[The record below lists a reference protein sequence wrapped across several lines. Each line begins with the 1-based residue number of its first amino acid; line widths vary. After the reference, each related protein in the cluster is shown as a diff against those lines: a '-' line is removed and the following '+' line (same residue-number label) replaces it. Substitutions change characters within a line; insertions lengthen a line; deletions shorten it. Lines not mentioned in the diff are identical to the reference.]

1 MRAVPVCIAALAVLC
16 TPAVAQI
23 RYDLKLE
30 KAAMEIIARK
40 IGEIRPTMMAEPP
53 ARQVVSDDA
62 FASGPAR
69 AAPGVQGPPVPLPGP
84 VHKDWQVLRGSTDMS
99 SVSDGSFQSF
109 SGGLVLSPEER
120 RKAASRPVSRIIN
133 F

>member
-16 TPAVAQI
+16 TPAVAQV

-40 IGEIRPTMMAEPP
+40 IGEIRPTMMEEPP

-62 FASGPAR
+62 IPSGGER
-69 AAPGVQGPPVPLPGP
+69 AAHDVEGAPVPLPGP
-84 VHKDWQVLRGSTDMS
+84 IHKDWQVLRGSTGLS
-99 SVSDGSFQSF
+99 SVSEGSFQSF
-109 SGGLVLSPEER
+109 SGGLALSPEER